1 MVVNISYGN
10 NAGSH
15 DGQSDIEL
23 AMDEVSTI
31 WSTAHPKVPFVI
43 VLPAGNSFQAQG
55 HACLTGADLAED
67 VTVPLTWQIHP
78 DDGTA
83 SLVQIWLPPG
93 FPGNS
98 NDRCSVQ
105 ITTPEGLSDVVSTNG
120 AGLVELVDDEGTVF
134 AQAVYCPPTD
144 GQGRAMFQI
153 CVRPTIDPVVAGLPG
168 KWPAPHGLW
177 RLSVAARGLART
189 AEIHA
194 WIQRDDVSRR
204 STLVARQSR
213 FVDEHYQEV
222 DDNGFPVD
230 VDNPLAVVKRQ
241 GSLNA
246 IATGRKT
253 IVVGAGYEHV
263 DMTRHWPSMALY
275 SGGGSGAGPGVDVVA
290 PVEESVV
297 LFGML
302 GAGTRSSARVRMN
315 GTSVAAPAAVKDIAT
330 EITRSPGVFDK
341 SRVPELVEAGRP
353 GKVPVRDPRKGFGRL
368 KRFAEDSGDT
378 PTPVRKARRKNVAKK
393 PVHKR
398 KVRTAKR

>member
-1 MVVNISYGN
+1 M
-10 NAGSH
+10 
-15 DGQSDIEL
+15 
-23 AMDEVSTI
+23 
-31 WSTAHPKVPFVI
+31 
-43 VLPAGNSFQAQG
+43 
-55 HACLTGADLAED
+55 
-67 VTVPLTWQIHP
+67 
-78 DDGTA
+78 
-83 SLVQIWLPPG
+83 
-93 FPGNS
+93 
-98 NDRCSVQ
+98 
-105 ITTPEGLSDVVSTNG
+105 VSTNG

-134 AQAVYCPPTD
+134 AQAVYCPPTG

-253 IVVGAGYEHV
+253 IVVGAGDEHV

-290 PVEESVV
+290 PVEEFVV

-330 EITRSPGVFDK
+330 ENHTVSRRFRQIPCARVGRS
-341 SRVPELVEAGRP
+341 RET
-353 GKVPVRDPRKGFGRL
+353 RKGACSRPPQGVWPPETVR
-368 KRFAEDSGDT
+368 RGQRRHADTRPEGAAEE
-378 PTPVRKARRKNVAKK
+378 RREEAR
-393 PVHKR
+393 
-398 KVRTAKR
+398 T